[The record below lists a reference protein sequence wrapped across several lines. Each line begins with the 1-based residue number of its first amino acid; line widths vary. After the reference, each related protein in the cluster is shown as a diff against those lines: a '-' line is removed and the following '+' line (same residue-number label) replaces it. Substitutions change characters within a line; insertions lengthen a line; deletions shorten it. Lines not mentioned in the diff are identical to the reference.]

1 MKFINFTVLHED
13 HHELT
18 GIIEIPKS
26 IGKCAAASREKEYE
40 FKVRK
45 LSMFL
50 RLTLSLQ
57 DPITLQDKLL
67 IF

>member
-18 GIIEIPKS
+18 GIIEIPKG
-26 IGKCAAASREKEYE
+26 IGKCAAASRE
-40 FKVRK
+40 KVRK